1 MDKKEE
7 VFMRIGYGYD
17 VHKLVKN
24 RKLII
29 GGVEIPHKFGLAGH
43 SDADVLIHAI
53 IDAIL
58 GALAAGDI
66 GQHFPDSAE
75 KFKDIESRIL
85 LRETRKKLNDAGYE
99 ICNLDSTI
107 CAQKP
112 KLQKY
117 ILQMRNNISDEL
129 HTELANISI
138 KATTEEGMGIS
149 GNEKGITATAVVLLK
164 SL

>member
-1 MDKKEE
+1 
-7 VFMRIGYGYD
+7 MRIGFGYD
-17 VHKLVKN
+17 VHKLVKD
-24 RKLII
+24 RKLIL
-29 GGVEIPHKFGLAGH
+29 GGVEIPNEFGLAGH

-66 GQHFPDSAE
+66 GQHFPDSDE
-75 KFKDIESRIL
+75 KFKDIDSRIL
-85 LRETRKKLNDAGYE
+85 LRETAKKLNDASYE

-117 ILQMRNNISDEL
+117 ILQMRKNVSEDL
-129 HTELANISI
+129 HTTIKNISI
-138 KATTEEGMGIS
+138 KATTEEGLGIS
-149 GNEKGITATAVVLLK
+149 GKEKGITATAVVLLK
-164 SL
+164 TL

>member
-1 MDKKEE
+1 
-7 VFMRIGYGYD
+7 MRIGYGYD
-17 VHKLVKN
+17 VHRLEEKQ
-24 RKLII
+24 KLIL
-29 GGVEIPHKFGLAGH
+29 GGVEIPFEKGLIGH

-58 GALAAGDI
+58 GALAKGDI
-66 GQHFPDSAE
+66 GHLFPDTDD
-75 KFKDIESRIL
+75 KFKDINSRIL
-85 LRETRKKLNDAGYE
+85 LKKITNIMTEAGYE
-99 ICNLDSTI
+99 VGNLDATI

-117 ILQMRNNISDEL
+117 IPQMRKNISTDL
-129 HTELANISI
+129 QTEINNVSI

-149 GNEKGITATAVVLLK
+149 GNEKGIAATGIVLLK

>member
-1 MDKKEE
+1 VDKKEE
-7 VFMRIGYGYD
+7 LFMRIGYGYD

-24 RKLII
+24 RKLIL
-29 GGVEIPHKFGLAGH
+29 GGVEIPNELGLAGH

-66 GQHFPDSAE
+66 GQHFPDFDE
-75 KFKDIESRIL
+75 KFKDIDSRIL
-85 LRETRKKLNDAGYE
+85 LRETAKKFYDSGYE

-112 KLQKY
+112 RLQIY
-117 ILQMRNNISDEL
+117 IPQIRKNVSEDL
-129 HTELANISI
+129 HTNIKNISI
-138 KATTEEGMGIS
+138 KATTEEGLGIS

>member
-1 MDKKEE
+1 M
-7 VFMRIGYGYD
+7 MRIGYGYD

-24 RKLII
+24 RKLIL
-29 GGVEIPHKFGLAGH
+29 GGVNIPFEKGLIGH

-66 GQHFPDSAE
+66 GQHFPDSDE
-75 KFKDIESRIL
+75 KYKDIDSRVL
-85 LRETRKKLNDAGYE
+85 LRETYKKLDKAGFE
-99 ICNLDSTI
+99 IGNLDATI

-117 ILQMRNNISDEL
+117 ILQMRNNISEDL

-138 KATTEEGMGIS
+138 KATTEEGLGIS

-164 SL
+164 TL

>member
-1 MDKKEE
+1 ML
-7 VFMRIGYGYD
+7 FRS
-17 VHKLVKN
+17 
-24 RKLII
+24 
-29 GGVEIPHKFGLAGH
+29 H

-66 GQHFPDSAE
+66 GQHFPDSDE
-75 KFKDIESRIL
+75 KFKDIDSRIL
-85 LRETRKKLNDAGYE
+85 LRETAKKLNDASYE

-107 CAQKP
+107 CTQKP

-117 ILQMRNNISDEL
+117 ILQMRKNVSEDL
-129 HTELANISI
+129 HTTIKNISI

-149 GNEKGITATAVVLLK
+149 GKEKGITATAVVLLVP
-164 SL
+164 

>member
-1 MDKKEE
+1 
-7 VFMRIGYGYD
+7 MRIGYGYD

-24 RKLII
+24 RKLIL
-29 GGVEIPHKFGLAGH
+29 GGVEIPNEFGLAGH

-66 GQHFPDSAE
+66 GQHFPDSDE
-75 KFKDIESRIL
+75 KFKDIDSRIL
-85 LRETRKKLNDAGYE
+85 LRETAKKLNDASYE

-117 ILQMRNNISDEL
+117 ILQMRKNVSEDL
-129 HTELANISI
+129 HTTIKNISI
-138 KATTEEGMGIS
+138 KATTEEGLGIS
-149 GNEKGITATAVVLLK
+149 GKEKGITATAVVLLK
-164 SL
+164 TL

>member
-1 MDKKEE
+1 
-7 VFMRIGYGYD
+7 MRIGYGYD

-24 RKLII
+24 RKLIL
-29 GGVEIPHKFGLAGH
+29 GGVNIPFEKGLIGH

-66 GQHFPDSAE
+66 GQHFPDSDE
-75 KFKDIESRIL
+75 KYKDIDSRVL
-85 LRETRKKLNDAGYE
+85 LRETYKKLDKAGFE
-99 ICNLDSTI
+99 IGNLDATI

-117 ILQMRNNISDEL
+117 ILQMRNNISEDL

-138 KATTEEGMGIS
+138 KATTEEGLGIS

-164 SL
+164 TL